1 MTSFS
6 SSSTA
11 RPTGRLLCSACR
23 LGIMGSR
30 PLASVTRRV
39 LVPPPR
45 PRRGPPRTPARPQP
59 QDRVLHCVGVHAPSQ
74 GPGPA
79 SELCGGQT
87 DGRGPRHALL
97 LEAGRLWTSLRH
109 PQGPLSLGAPWC
121 LREEPGGPP
130 RAGRPSPLKCVRILP
145 LAKAEGSA
153 IHCPP
158 PAPQLHARR
167 PRLPEDK
174 GLHCLHTPTPTPGLA
189 PHLLPWPV

>member
-11 RPTGRLLCSACR
+11 HPTGRLLCSACH

-39 LVPPPR
+39 LVPPPPLQR
-45 PRRGPPRTPARPQP
+45 TSTHSCPPAPNPRILSFTVLESTLPPRALVLPRSSAV
-59 QDRVLHCVGVHAPSQ
+59 DRRMGEGPDTHFSSCWRQGGSGLHS
-74 GPGPA
+74 
-79 SELCGGQT
+79 T
-87 DGRGPRHALL
+87 T
-97 LEAGRLWTSLRH
+97 LE
-109 PQGPLSLGAPWC
+109 GPLSLGAPWC

-130 RAGRPSPLKCVRILP
+130 RAGRPSLLKCVRILP

-158 PAPQLHARR
+158 PAPQLHV
-167 PRLPEDK
+167 
-174 GLHCLHTPTPTPGLA
+174 H
-189 PHLLPWPV
+189 

>member
-23 LGIMGSR
+23 LGIVGSR

-45 PRRGPPRTPARPQP
+45 TPACPQP
-59 QDRVLHCVGVHAPSQ
+59 QDPGLHCIGAHAPSQ

-79 SELCGGQT
+79 SELCSGQT
-87 DGRGPRHALL
+87 DGRGPRHALLLL

-109 PQGPLSLGAPWC
+109 PQGALEPRGSVVPAGGARRTPPGWQTLSPEVCPDSASSQSRGVCHPLPASC
-121 LREEPGGPP
+121 
-130 RAGRPSPLKCVRILP
+130 PS
-145 LAKAEGSA
+145 AA
-153 IHCPP
+153 CPP
-158 PAPQLHARR
+158 IFSRR
-167 PRLPEDK
+167 KDIIGNIGIGK
-174 GLHCLHTPTPTPGLA
+174 DGGSSG
-189 PHLLPWPV
+189 V

>member
-11 RPTGRLLCSACR
+11 HPTGRLLCSACR

-39 LVPPPR
+39 LIPPP
-45 PRRGPPRTPARPQP
+45 PCRGPPRTPAHRPP
-59 QDRVLHCVGVHAPSQ
+59 TPGSCPSLCWSPRSL
-74 GPGPA
+74 PGPWSCLGA
-79 SELCGGQT
+79 LRWT
-87 DGRGPRHALL
+87 DGWERAQTRTSPPAGGREALDF
-97 LEAGRLWTSLRH
+97 T
-109 PQGPLSLGAPWC
+109 PPPLSLGAPWC

-130 RAGRPSPLKCVRILP
+130 RAGRPSLLKCVRILP

-158 PAPQLHARR
+158 PAPQLHV
-167 PRLPEDK
+167 
-174 GLHCLHTPTPTPGLA
+174 H
-189 PHLLPWPV
+189 